1 MAELR
6 RGEDE
11 TASEDEYPCVAK
23 KQEGPVCPSKKQGG
37 AIMDKQTAVME
48 KLGFATVNPSTEA
61 EIETFSFFNPV
72 QTEEV
77 VARADKSFQSFRKLS
92 VHKRAELFSNLA
104 STLRKNKAQ
113 LAKVITTEMGKVFV
127 EAEAEVDKCTREAD
141 WYAEH
146 GPQIMADEP
155 APTGAVNAYVS
166 YLPLGPILAIMPWNF
181 PIWQLTRMAIP
192 TMLAGNV
199 VLVKH
204 SPNTQRSSLEF
215 ERIMLQ
221 AGFPEGVFQNLILNT
236 DDIVNVINDARVQGA
251 SVTGSVRAG
260 SAVASEAGKVIKKT
274 VMELGGSDAFIVCED
289 ADIPKAV
296 AAGIRG
302 RFQNAGQVCLAAK
315 RFILVGKIA
324 DEFERSFVDAAKSLR
339 VGDPFESS
347 TDLGPLA
354 RADLR
359 DSLQKQVE
367 GSIAKGARLLCGGKP
382 VDGKGAFYPPTVLS
396 GVTEGMPAFD
406 EETFGPVA
414 ALTRVPDVDSA
425 VLAAN
430 ASQFG
435 LSGSLWTRDIDLARK
450 VARDLYTGGVFI
462 NGVTASDPRVP
473 VGGVKNSGY
482 GRELS
487 HFGAH
492 AFVNAQ
498 TVWIEN
504 A

>member
-1 MAELR
+1 MS
-6 RGEDE
+6 
-11 TASEDEYPCVAK
+11 TS
-23 KQEGPVCPSKKQGG
+23 
-37 AIMDKQTAVME
+37 
-48 KLGFATVNPSTEA
+48 GFATVNPSTGA
-61 EIETFSFFNPV
+61 EIETFSFFNPA

-77 VARADKSFQSFRKLS
+77 IAQADKSFECFRKLP
-92 VHKRAELFSNLA
+92 VHKRAELFSSLA
-104 STLRKNKAQ
+104 STLRKNKAS
-113 LAKVITTEMGKVFV
+113 LAKVITTEMGKIFT
-127 EAEAEVDKCTREAD
+127 EAEAEVEKCADEAD

-146 GPQIMADEP
+146 GPRIMADEP
-155 APTGAVNAYVS
+155 APTGTVNAYVS

-215 ERIMLQ
+215 ERAMLE
-221 AGFPEGVFQNLILNT
+221 AGFPKGVFQNLILKR
-236 DDIVNVINDARVQGA
+236 DDIVNVINDRRVQGA

-260 SAVASEAGKVIKKT
+260 SAVASEAGRVIKKT

-302 RFQNAGQVCLAAK
+302 RFHNAGQVCLAAK

-324 DEFERSFVDAAKSLR
+324 DEFERSFVEAARSLR
-339 VGDPFESS
+339 VGDPFNSAI
-347 TDLGPLA
+347 DLGPMA

-359 DSLQKQVE
+359 DSLHKQVE

-382 VDGKGAFYPPTVLS
+382 IDSKGAFYPPTVLS

-414 ALTRVPDVDSA
+414 AITHVPDIDA
-425 VLAAN
+425 AIRAAN

-435 LSGSLWTRDIDLARK
+435 LSGNLWTRDVELARK
-450 VARDLYTGGVFI
+450 VARDLCTGGVFI

>member
-1 MAELR
+1 MN
-6 RGEDE
+6 
-11 TASEDEYPCVAK
+11 S
-23 KQEGPVCPSKKQGG
+23 S
-37 AIMDKQTAVME
+37 
-48 KLGFATVNPSTEA
+48 GFATVNPSTGEQ
-61 EIETFSFFNPV
+61 IETFSFYDSAK
-72 QTEEV
+72 TENTLV
-77 VARADKSFQSFRKLS
+77 LADKSFDSFRKLS
-92 VHKRAELFSNLA
+92 VYKRTQLFSDLA
-104 STLRKNKAQ
+104 ETLRENKAQ
-113 LAKVITTEMGKVFV
+113 LARVITTEMGKIFS
-127 EAEAEVDKCTREAD
+127 EAEAEVEKCAREAD

-146 GPQIMADEP
+146 GPQILADAP
-155 APTGAVNAYVS
+155 APTGEVNAYVS

-192 TMLAGNV
+192 TILAGNV

-215 ERIMLQ
+215 ERVMLE
-221 AGFPEGVFQNLILNT
+221 AGFPEGVFQNLILER
-236 DDIVNVINDARVQGA
+236 DDIVNVINDPRVQGA

-296 AAGIRG
+296 AAGIKG
-302 RFQNAGQVCLAAK
+302 RFSNTGQVCLAAK
-315 RFILVGKIA
+315 RFILVEKIA
-324 DEFERSFVDAAKSLR
+324 DEFERLFVEAAKSIR
-339 VGDPFESS
+339 VGDPFDPASQM
-347 TDLGPLA
+347 GPMA

-359 DSLQKQVE
+359 DSLHKQVE
-367 GSIAKGARLLCGGKP
+367 GSIAKGARAVCGGRP
-382 VDGKGAFYPPTVLS
+382 VEGKGAFYMPTVLS
-396 GVTEGMPAFD
+396 GVTQGMPAFD

-414 ALTRVPDVDSA
+414 AITRVPDVDSA
-425 VLAAN
+425 VKAAN
-430 ASQFG
+430 ASEFG
-435 LSGSLWTRDIDLARK
+435 LSGNLWTKNVELARK
-450 VARDLYTGGVFI
+450 IARDLYTGGVFI

-504 A
+504 V

>member
-1 MAELR
+1 MSTILQ
-6 RGEDE
+6 
-11 TASEDEYPCVAK
+11 TKTVMSEA
-23 KQEGPVCPSKKQGG
+23 
-37 AIMDKQTAVME
+37 
-48 KLGFATVNPSTEA
+48 GFATVNPSTGE
-61 EIETFSFFNPV
+61 EIEAFSYFTPA
-72 QTEEV
+72 QTEKV
-77 VARADKSFQSFRKLS
+77 VAQADKSFQSFRKLS
-92 VHKRAELFSNLA
+92 VHKRAQLFTELGNS
-104 STLRKNKAQ
+104 LRKNKAG
-113 LAKVITTEMGKVFV
+113 LAKVITTEMGKIFS
-127 EAEAEVDKCTREAD
+127 EAEAEVEKCAHEAD
-141 WYAEH
+141 WYAEN
-146 GPQIMADEP
+146 GPRIMADEP
-155 APTGAVNAYVS
+155 APTGTANAYVS

-215 ERIMLQ
+215 ERVMME
-221 AGFPEGVFQNLILNT
+221 AGFPEGVFQNLILKR
-236 DDIVNVINDARVQGA
+236 DDIVNVINDGRVRGA

-302 RFQNAGQVCLAAK
+302 RFHNAGQVCLAAK
-315 RFILVGKIA
+315 RFILVEQIA
-324 DEFERSFVDAAKSLR
+324 DKFEQLFVDAAKALR
-339 VGDPFESS
+339 VGDPFNSA
-347 TDLGPLA
+347 TDLGPMA

-359 DSLQKQVE
+359 DSLHQQVE

-382 VDGKGAFYPPTVLS
+382 VEGRGAFYPPTVLS
-396 GVTEGMPAFD
+396 RVTEGMPAFD

-414 ALTRVPDVDSA
+414 AITRVPDLDAA
-425 VLAAN
+425 VRAAN

-435 LSGSLWTRDIDLARK
+435 LSGNLWTKNIDLARK
-450 VARDLYTGGVFI
+450 VARDLYTGGVFV
-462 NGVTASDPRVP
+462 NGITASDPRVP

-498 TVWIEN
+498 TVWIEGLAAN
-504 A
+504 RLRNRGWSS

>member
-1 MAELR
+1 MH
-6 RGEDE
+6 
-11 TASEDEYPCVAK
+11 TS
-23 KQEGPVCPSKKQGG
+23 
-37 AIMDKQTAVME
+37 
-48 KLGFATVNPSTEA
+48 GFATINPSTGA
-61 EIETFSFFNPV
+61 EIETFSFFSPA

-77 VARADKSFQSFRKLS
+77 VAQADKSFQCFRNLS
-92 VHKRAELFSNLA
+92 VHKRAQLLSNLA
-104 STLRKNKAQ
+104 NILRKHKAH
-113 LAKVITTEMGKVFV
+113 LAKVITTEMGKIFS
-127 EAEAEVDKCTREAD
+127 EAEAEVEKCAHEAD
-141 WYAEH
+141 WYAEN
-146 GPQIMADEP
+146 GPQMLADAP
-155 APTGAVNAYVS
+155 AATGPVNAYVS

-192 TMLAGNV
+192 TILAGNV

-215 ERIMLQ
+215 ERVMRE
-221 AGFPEGVFQNLILNT
+221 AGFPDGAFRNLILRRE
-236 DDIVNVINDARVQGA
+236 DVVNVINDPRVQGA

-289 ADIPKAV
+289 ADIPRAV
-296 AAGIRG
+296 KAGIYG
-302 RFQNAGQVCLAAK
+302 RFHNAGQVCLAAK

-324 DEFERSFVDAAKSLR
+324 DEFEGSFVAAAKALR
-339 VGDPFESS
+339 VGDPFDSAM
-347 TDLGPLA
+347 DLGPMA

-359 DSLQKQVE
+359 DSLHKQVE
-367 GSIAKGARLLCGGKP
+367 GSVAKGARVLCGGKP
-382 VDGKGAFYPPTVLS
+382 VAGKGAFYPATVLS

-414 ALTRVPDVDSA
+414 ALTRVPDIDAA
-425 VLAAN
+425 VRAAN

-435 LSGSLWTRDIDLARK
+435 LSGNLWTRDVELARK
-450 VARDLYTGGVFI
+450 IARDLYTGGVFI

-487 HFGAH
+487 HFGPH

-498 TVWIEN
+498 TVWIEGLAAN
-504 A
+504 RLRNGGWSS

>member
-1 MAELR
+1 MN
-6 RGEDE
+6 
-11 TASEDEYPCVAK
+11 S
-23 KQEGPVCPSKKQGG
+23 S
-37 AIMDKQTAVME
+37 
-48 KLGFATVNPSTEA
+48 GFATVNPSTGEQ
-61 EIETFSFFNPV
+61 IETFSFYDSAK
-72 QTEEV
+72 TENTLV
-77 VARADKSFQSFRKLS
+77 LADKSFDSFRKLS
-92 VHKRAELFSNLA
+92 VYKRAQLFSDLA
-104 STLRKNKAQ
+104 ETLRENKAQ
-113 LAKVITTEMGKVFV
+113 LAKVITTEMGKIFS
-127 EAEAEVDKCTREAD
+127 EAEAEVEKCAREAD

-146 GPQIMADEP
+146 GPQILADAP
-155 APTGAVNAYVS
+155 APTGEVNAYVS

-192 TMLAGNV
+192 TILAGNV

-215 ERIMLQ
+215 ERVMLE
-221 AGFPEGVFQNLILNT
+221 AGFPEGVFQNLILER
-236 DDIVNVINDARVQGA
+236 DDIVNVINDPRVQGA

-296 AAGIRG
+296 AAGIKG
-302 RFQNAGQVCLAAK
+302 RFSNTGQVCLAAK
-315 RFILVGKIA
+315 RFILVEKIA
-324 DEFERSFVDAAKSLR
+324 DEFERLFVEAAKSIR
-339 VGDPFESS
+339 VGDPFDPASQM
-347 TDLGPLA
+347 GPMA

-359 DSLQKQVE
+359 DSLHKQVE
-367 GSIAKGARLLCGGKP
+367 GSIAKGARVVCGGRP
-382 VDGKGAFYPPTVLS
+382 VEGKGAFYMPTVLS
-396 GVTEGMPAFD
+396 GITQGMPAFD

-414 ALTRVPDVDSA
+414 AITRVPDVDSA
-425 VLAAN
+425 VKAAN
-430 ASQFG
+430 ASEFG
-435 LSGSLWTRDIDLARK
+435 LSGNLWTKNVELARK
-450 VARDLYTGGVFI
+450 IARELYTGGVFI

-504 A
+504 V

>member
-1 MAELR
+1 VGKE
-6 RGEDE
+6 
-11 TASEDEYPCVAK
+11 
-23 KQEGPVCPSKKQGG
+23 
-37 AIMDKQTAVME
+37 AIVNKA
-48 KLGFATVNPSTEA
+48 GFATVNPSTGE
-61 EIETFSFFNPV
+61 EIEEFSYFTPA

-77 VARADKSFQSFRKLS
+77 VARAEKSFQSFRKLS
-92 VHKRAELFSNLA
+92 IHKRAELISSLA
-104 STLRKNKAQ
+104 SALRKNKAQ
-113 LAKVITTEMGKVFV
+113 LAKVITTEMGKIFP
-127 EAEAEVDKCTREAD
+127 EAEAEVEKCAHEAD

-146 GPQIMADEP
+146 GPKIMADEP

-204 SPNTQRSSLEF
+204 SLNTQRSSLEF
-215 ERIMLQ
+215 ERVMLE
-221 AGFPEGVFQNLILNT
+221 AGFPQGVFQNLIIKR
-236 DDIVNVINDARVQGA
+236 DDVVNVINDSRVQGA

-274 VMELGGSDAFIVCED
+274 VMELGGSDAFIVLED
-289 ADIPKAV
+289 ADIPAAV
-296 AAGIRG
+296 AAGIKG
-302 RFQNAGQVCLAAK
+302 RFHNAGQVCLAAK
-315 RFILVGKIA
+315 RFILVEKIA
-324 DEFERSFVDAAKSLR
+324 DEFERLFVEATKAIR
-339 VGDPFESS
+339 VGDPF
-347 TDLGPLA
+347 DPAINMGPMA

-359 DSLQKQVE
+359 DSLHKQVDR
-367 GSIAKGARLLCGGKP
+367 SVAKGARVLCGGEP
-382 VDGKGAFYPPTVLS
+382 TGSKGAFYKPTVLS
-396 GVTEGMPAFD
+396 SVKQGMPAFD

-414 ALTRVPDVDSA
+414 AVTRVANLDAA
-425 VLAAN
+425 VNAAN
-430 ASQFG
+430 ASEFG
-435 LSGSLWTRDIDLARK
+435 LSGNVWTKNIDLARK
-450 VARDLYTGGVFI
+450 LARDLYTGGVFI

-498 TVWIEN
+498 TVWIEAN
-504 A
+504 

>member
-1 MAELR
+1 MSTSGL
-6 RGEDE
+6 
-11 TASEDEYPCVAK
+11 
-23 KQEGPVCPSKKQGG
+23 
-37 AIMDKQTAVME
+37 AVRSS
-48 KLGFATVNPSTEA
+48 GFATVNPSTGA
-61 EIETFSFFNPV
+61 EIETFSFFTPA

-77 VARADKSFQSFRKLS
+77 VARADKDFQSFRKLS
-92 VHKRAELFSNLA
+92 VHKRAELFSSLA

-113 LAKVITTEMGKVFV
+113 LAKVITTEMGKILS
-127 EAEAEVDKCTREAD
+127 EAEAEVEKCAHEAD

-146 GPQIMADEP
+146 GPKIMADEP
-155 APTGAVNAYVS
+155 APTGAVDAYVS
-166 YLPLGPILAIMPWNF
+166 YLPLGAILAIMPWNF

-215 ERIMLQ
+215 ERIMLE
-221 AGFPEGVFQNLILNT
+221 AGFPEGVFQNLILKR

-302 RFQNAGQVCLAAK
+302 RFHNAGQVCLAAK
-315 RFILVGKIA
+315 RFILVGRIA
-324 DEFERSFVDAAKSLR
+324 DEFERSFVDAARSLR
-339 VGDPFESS
+339 VGDPFDSS
-347 TDLGPLA
+347 MDLGPMA

-359 DSLQKQVE
+359 DSLHKQVE
-367 GSIAKGARLLCGGKP
+367 SSVGKGARLLCGGTP
-382 VDGKGAFYPPTVLS
+382 EEGKGAFYPPTVLS

-406 EETFGPVA
+406 DETFGPVA
-414 ALTRVPDVDSA
+414 AISRVPDVDAA
-425 VLAAN
+425 VRAAN

-435 LSGSLWTRDIDLARK
+435 LSGNLWTRNIELARK

-504 A
+504 V

>member
-1 MAELR
+1 
-6 RGEDE
+6 
-11 TASEDEYPCVAK
+11 
-23 KQEGPVCPSKKQGG
+23 
-37 AIMDKQTAVME
+37 MDKQAAVME
-48 KLGFATVNPSTEA
+48 KSGFATVNPSTGA
-61 EIETFSFFNPV
+61 EIECFSFFTPA

-77 VARADKSFQSFRKLS
+77 VARADKRFQSFRKLS
-92 VHKRAELFSNLA
+92 VHKRAELFSSLA
-104 STLRKNKAQ
+104 SALRENKVQ
-113 LAKVITTEMGKVFV
+113 LAKVITTEMGKIFS
-127 EAEAEVDKCTREAD
+127 EAEAEVEKCAHEAD

-146 GPQIMADEP
+146 GPKIMADEP
-155 APTGAVNAYVS
+155 APTGAVDAYVS
-166 YLPLGPILAIMPWNF
+166 YLPLGAILAIMPWNF

-215 ERIMLQ
+215 ERVMLE
-221 AGFPEGVFQNLILNT
+221 AGFPEGVFQNLILKR

-289 ADIPKAV
+289 ADIAKAV

-302 RFQNAGQVCLAAK
+302 RFHNAGQVCLAAK
-315 RFILVGKIA
+315 RFILVGRIA
-324 DEFERSFVDAAKSLR
+324 DEFEQSFVDAAKSLR
-339 VGDPFESS
+339 VGDPFNSAM
-347 TDLGPLA
+347 DLGPMA

-359 DSLQKQVE
+359 DSLHKQVE

-396 GVTEGMPAFD
+396 GVTEGMPAFA

-414 ALTRVPDVDSA
+414 AITRVPDIDAA
-425 VLAAN
+425 VRGAN

-435 LSGSLWTRDIDLARK
+435 LSGNLWTKDVELARK
-450 VARDLYTGGVFI
+450 IARDLYTGGVFV
-462 NGVTASDPRVP
+462 NGVTATDPRVP

-504 A
+504 V